1 MMSYSLT
8 RVWRF
13 LPEQDVFSPDRVIL
27 ETEWVW
33 RFADTF
39 KPKDICQGLRNGLG
53 LSNIHVANASLI
65 AQVIQWHEKG
75 LDGS

>member
-27 ETEWVW
+27 ETEWVL
-33 RFADTF
+33 RFADRF
-39 KPKDICQGLRNGLG
+39 KPRDICKGLRNGLG
-53 LSNIHVANASLI
+53 LLNVYVANASLI
-65 AQVIQWHEKG
+65 A
-75 LDGS
+75 